1 MRAMKWVCVAVMLVA
16 CGDPNNVDT
25 SPIDYATIGPLVGDA
40 GKGSWRFGVASAA
53 TQIEDMN
60 PNTDWYVFTEPQ
72 AQGGL
77 GKGTD
82 FIGDAIHGYS
92 LDLEDVGLVGDL
104 GVDSYRFS
112 IEWAR
117 IEPQRNVIDEAAIAH
132 YRAELE
138 ALRAKGIRPLVTIHH
153 FSNPIWTYDLHDIGC
168 ANGPSD
174 TNLCG
179 FGGPGGAQIV
189 QEMADH
195 AALLAQRFGDIVD
208 EWGTVNEPLIWMFA
222 AYGVGYFPPGKN
234 ALANPVAQLVPPLR
248 DYLAAQA
255 AMYKAIK
262 ANDTIDADGDGI
274 AAAVGFSMSVADW
287 EPARKNMPSMD
298 PADIAARDHLIY
310 LFHYLF
316 VDAAVTGGFDT
327 DLDGVPDE
335 MHPEWA
341 GTIDWLGLQYYFRAG
356 VSADRPIL
364 VGVTPCTTGIDN
376 GACLPA
382 PDPSYCSPR
391 MGYEA
396 WPDGIRTVI
405 HGFADRY
412 PNLPLVITESGISSN
427 VGKRHAETV
436 VRVLEAIEQTR
447 KEGVD
452 IRGYYHWSLTD
463 NFEWAEGFGPHFGLY
478 SVDLNSYART
488 PTEGATVLGDIARTR
503 TLTTGQRQ
511 TYGGMGPMSPEAGA
525 DSSNVYCYKQL

>member
-1 MRAMKWVCVAVMLVA
+1 MRRLAFVLALAA
-16 CGDPNNVDT
+16 CGSDGPDT
-25 SPIDYATIGPLVGDA
+25 SPISYSTMGPLVGDS
-40 GKGSWRFGVASAA
+40 GKGSFRFGVASAA

-60 PNTDWYVFTEPQ
+60 PNTDWYTYTLPT

-77 GKGTD
+77 GRGTD
-82 FIGDAIHGYS
+82 FIDQAVDGYTMAM
-92 LDLEDVGLVGDL
+92 EDVDLVASL

-112 IEWAR
+112 IEWGR

-132 YRAELE
+132 YRAVLE
-138 ALRAKGIRPLVTIHH
+138 ALVAKGIRPLVTIHH
-153 FSNPIWTYDLHDIGC
+153 YSNPNWVFDLHDVGC
-168 ANGPSD
+168 TSGVTD

-179 FGGPGGAQIV
+179 FGGAGADQIT

-195 AALLAQRFGDIVD
+195 AALLAQRFGDLVD
-208 EWGTVNEPLIWMFA
+208 EWGTVNEPFTYIFA
-222 AYGVGYFPPGKN
+222 GYGVGYFPPGIN
-234 ALANPVAQLVPPLR
+234 ALGDVVKGMVPPLR
-248 DYLAAQA
+248 NYLAAHA

-274 AAAVGFSMSVADW
+274 AAAVGFSMAVADW
-287 EPARKNMPSMD
+287 EPSRSNAPSTNPD
-298 PADIAARDHLIY
+298 DIAARDKLVY
-310 LFHYLF
+310 LFNYLWT
-316 VDAAVTGGFDT
+316 DAAVTGGFDT
-327 DLDGVPDE
+327 DLDGVADE

-341 GTIDWLGLQYYFRAG
+341 GTLDWLGLQYYFRAG
-356 VSADRPIL
+356 VSADRGIIL
-364 VGVTPCTTGIDN
+364 GLAPCTSGLNN

-382 PDPSYCSPR
+382 PDPTYCAPR

-412 PNLPLVITESGISSN
+412 KDLPLVVTESGIASN
-427 VGKRHAETV
+427 VGRRHAEEV

-447 KEGVD
+447 KEGID

-478 SVDLNSYART
+478 SVDDSTYART
-488 PTEGATVLGDIARTR
+488 PTEGATVLGDISKARM
-503 TLTTGQRQ
+503 LTSDQRKM
-511 TYGGMGPMSPEAGA
+511 YGGMGPMTAEAGA
-525 DSSNVYCYKQL
+525 DDSNPFCYKP